1 MTQSGD
7 ILKMAPT
14 MPLDAPRAAA
24 CNGGNIRSSDWENA
38 VSIVQHI
45 GNYLF
50 FFFSCHASSSLTSAG
65 KNGPS
70 MERLEVAMVYNS
82 QQVPNDTMFL
92 GLNSPLWSFC

>member
-38 VSIVQHI
+38 VSSATHWE
-45 GNYLF
+45 LSF